1 MLRFQ
6 ERYECPNDA
15 LRGRSFSLDEYK
27 AWAIG
32 EEQSG
37 FSYYDH
43 WSGFNVPGSI
53 VQAVLAEEDKL
64 MPRERALQQV
74 LQPLAPASGSNF
86 YVIGSCLQSGV
97 YSLPHEFSHGMYE
110 LNSRYRADVNRE
122 LARIPADLIE
132 RMKSYLIGRGYAA
145 VERILQD
152 EVHAY
157 LLEGHPLGC
166 SAVEVMPFA
175 ERIRPIF
182 LRHAGE

>member
-1 MLRFQ
+1 MNTELGTTADQYLQGMGCQELASGIFQVEFAHQLLMASTMLRFQ

-64 MPRERALQQV
+64 MP
-74 LQPLAPASGSNF
+74 
-86 YVIGSCLQSGV
+86 
-97 YSLPHEFSHGMYE
+97 
-110 LNSRYRADVNRE
+110 
-122 LARIPADLIE
+122 
-132 RMKSYLIGRGYAA
+132 
-145 VERILQD
+145 
-152 EVHAY
+152 
-157 LLEGHPLGC
+157 
-166 SAVEVMPFA
+166 
-175 ERIRPIF
+175 
-182 LRHAGE
+182 